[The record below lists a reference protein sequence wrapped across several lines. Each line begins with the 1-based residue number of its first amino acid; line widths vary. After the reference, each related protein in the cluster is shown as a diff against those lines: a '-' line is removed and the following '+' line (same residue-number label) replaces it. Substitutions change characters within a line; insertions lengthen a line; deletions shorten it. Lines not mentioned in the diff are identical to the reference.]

1 MQKYGYDKSKI
12 LLQVAL
18 NTQSINQSINILK
31 YYLVDT
37 LLGTHSQTEASTSHD
52 GCSSP
57 AWIEKVEY
65 ITRANQTTQWLK
77 EKVKQL

>member
-52 GCSSP
+52 G
-57 AWIEKVEY
+57 W
-65 ITRANQTTQWLK
+65 N
-77 EKVKQL
+77 